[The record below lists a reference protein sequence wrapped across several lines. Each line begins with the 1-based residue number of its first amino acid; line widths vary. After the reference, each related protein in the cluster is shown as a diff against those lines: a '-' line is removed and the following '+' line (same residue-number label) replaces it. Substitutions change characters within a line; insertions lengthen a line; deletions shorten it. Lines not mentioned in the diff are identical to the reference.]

1 VELRLCDYLGI
12 AKISRPSLC
21 PRKRFAYLR
30 PESPLGIRAAVIRP
44 SCGTNTAHAG
54 NRRRQQCGHGRC
66 TAWILEQAASLSL
79 AMGLT
84 TILTTIWVCPPK
96 YAQVQNPY
104 FKENWTSA
112 DVLWT
117 RCRCLGSKSHELK
130 PRQPDPAGAVHA
142 GPGSHQPRE
151 ERDAMIELIGATC
164 SNFMK
169 KIRNS
174 AISVRSGPCVWARFR
189 RDSAGDSLEVVH
201 DQRPPTPFHAQN
213 RQFQPLTTTANDT
226 WGV

>member
-12 AKISRPSLC
+12 AKLSRPSLFL
-21 PRKRFAYLR
+21 RKRFAYRR
-30 PESPLGIRAAVIRP
+30 PESPLGICAAVIRP

-112 DVLWT
+112 DVLGHAADVW
-117 RCRCLGSKSHELK
+117 GSKSHESNLAS
-130 PRQPDPAGAVHA
+130 PTRPVLSTLVR
-142 GPGSHQPRE
+142 GSHQPRE

-174 AISVRSGPCVWARFR
+174 AISVRSGPCVWTRFR